1 MRKQSK
7 NKCSKIL
14 TQKIIYVIN
23 NKEMESENMKFIH
36 IADMHFDA
44 PFITVSDEREFCKLR
59 RLEQREVFKKIIDYI
74 NENEIPYLFISGDL
88 YEHKY
93 IRQSTIEY
101 INSLFKKIPNTKV
114 FISPGNHD
122 PYLKNSFY
130 NNYIWSENVTIFT
143 PEINKI
149 SLEDVNIYGYG
160 FEDFYSTRVNINNI
174 RLDEPEKLNILVIHG
189 TLDGSDAVENNY
201 NPISKKIL
209 GDIGFDYV
217 ALGHIHKK
225 NYIQTANQK
234 IIYPGST
241 ISLGFDE
248 LGEHGMILG
257 DLNKNNLQLNFIKL
271 DTKIFEEKDIDV
283 SNINSEDDLLQKL
296 NEMELE
302 DNHFYK
308 INLIGTRRFEININ
322 EIKKLN
328 TNQKILKIKNKTK
341 IGINIEKIAKEATL
355 AGMFANE
362 ILEEI
367 NNKPTEADF
376 LSEVL
381 EIGLEILD
389 K

>member
-1 MRKQSK
+1 
-7 NKCSKIL
+7 
-14 TQKIIYVIN
+14 
-23 NKEMESENMKFIH
+23 MKFIH

-44 PFITVSDEREFCKLR
+44 PFITLSDEREFCKLR

-88 YEHKY
+88 YENKY

-201 NPISKKIL
+201 NPISKKVL
-209 GDIGFDYV
+209 EDIGFDYV

-271 DTKIFEEKDIDV
+271 DTEIFEEKDIDV

-341 IGINIEKIAKEATL
+341 IGINIEKIARETTL
-355 AGMFANE
+355 TGMFANE

-367 NNKPTEADF
+367 NNKPTEANF
-376 LSEVL
+376 LGEVL